1 MKTKNWKFAQYYGV
15 PMLEADQVLVVPVTD
30 YKKPGKTPVA
40 ALGNEIHA
48 WCADANIEADLLGAH
63 MLSNDI
69 TMKLGWKVPNEKHRL
84 LFSLKWG
91 AE

>member
-1 MKTKNWKFAQYYGV
+1 MKNKNWGLAQYYVV

-30 YKKPGKTPVA
+30 YKKPGETPVA

-63 MLSNDI
+63 MLDNDT
-69 TMKLGWKVPNEKHRL
+69 TMQLVWKVPSEKHRL